1 MPKQMAYKPGNIIF
15 FAGDKDDRI
24 FILQSGSVEL
34 KAVDIRTKME
44 VKETVKQG
52 EFFGVKNALVHK
64 PRTDTARAMSD
75 CLVVMLT
82 VQEFENTIS
91 RNKELMEKMM
101 VNFSKTLRSIH
112 YDTESQLNNEEMKG
126 EKEEKLLA
134 IAKAYFNAERY
145 ATAVNEAEK
154 ILQEIPEAVNK
165 SDVQNFL
172 AEARVK
178 ASAMAEQEML
188 AADSSQELLEADSMV
203 IKQFSA
209 PVFSRFTKKF
219 SDGAIIMSEYTS
231 AKSFYFVQSGKVVI
245 EKYINGVMKRYGV
258 IRPGEIFGDMEILQE
273 SPRQSSAIAKGSV
286 TCLKFSKE
294 NFNSVVISSP
304 NVAMLMLR
312 LICKRIFEQRRN
324 LQILCIKDLSARI
337 ADIMLMCIENE
348 GAVGADEDDM
358 KRKINVTVDDIAMIA
373 GLSVNSTRD
382 ELNKFTSK
390 NKIAIYDGYMIVANV
405 MDMKRTVDT
414 YYTNLEEEE
423 AKQKQQQQAKK

>member
-1 MPKQMAYKPGNIIF
+1 MQFEIKALDPKFHDLIDVDAEFESVSTGHSVTEGIIWW
-15 FAGDKDDRI
+15 
-24 FILQSGSVEL
+24 
-34 KAVDIRTKME
+34 
-44 VKETVKQG
+44 KE
-52 EFFGVKNALVHK
+52 KN
-64 PRTDTARAMSD
+64 
-75 CLVVMLT
+75 CLVFSDMWAGKVYAWDPET
-82 VQEFENTIS
+82 FET
-91 RNKELMEKMM
+91 K
-101 VNFSKTLRSIH
+101 
-112 YDTESQLNNEEMKG
+112 
-126 EKEEKLLA
+126 
-134 IAKAYFNAERY
+134 
-145 ATAVNEAEK
+145 
-154 ILQEIPEAVNK
+154 
-165 SDVQNFL
+165 
-172 AEARVK
+172 
-178 ASAMAEQEML
+178 
-188 AADSSQELLEADSMV
+188 V
-203 IKQFSA
+203 IKQFSN

-348 GAVGADEDDM
+348 GAVGEDEDDM

-382 ELNKFTSK
+382 ELNKFTSR